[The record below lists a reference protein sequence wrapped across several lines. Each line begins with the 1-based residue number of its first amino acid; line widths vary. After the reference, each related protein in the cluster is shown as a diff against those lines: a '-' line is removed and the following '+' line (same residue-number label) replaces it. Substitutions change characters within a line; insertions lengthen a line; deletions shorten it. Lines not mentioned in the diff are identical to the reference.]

1 MAFVYEHGTPRLN
14 GSLGNA
20 RGQHVIEKTW
30 INKTIFFWPWKWQQ
44 KRDWVICHFQKCS
57 HGYIITHGYE
67 RRDLNFVC
75 WTNTVYCYHFM
86 AECLTIKYRLTFLL
100 KYLFFRVADHLEPE
114 LVWNHF
120 EMISFPS
127 QYGAL
132 FSLGKNDLLMEIK
145 QRLAAGIKM
154 AFGFKTWCWAI

>member
-57 HGYIITHGYE
+57 HGYIITYGDE
-67 RRDLNFVC
+67 RRDEF
-75 WTNTVYCYHFM
+75 
-86 AECLTIKYRLTFLL
+86 CLLDEYSLL
-100 KYLFFRVADHLEPE
+100 LSFYGRVS
-114 LVWNHF
+114 NH
-120 EMISFPS
+120 
-127 QYGAL
+127 
-132 FSLGKNDLLMEIK
+132 
-145 QRLAAGIKM
+145 
-154 AFGFKTWCWAI
+154 